1 MNSVCLV
8 GRLTRDPEL
17 RYTTSGMAVVR
28 FTLAVD
34 RRMSK
39 EKRMEAEAKNQPTAD
54 FISCT
59 AWGKTAETISNY
71 VQKGHRLG
79 VEGRIQ
85 TGSYEKDGQRFYTT
99 DVIVNNMEFLESAAQ
114 GGGMR
119 MNQQNQGFR
128 PQAPVNSA
136 YNNNSQTPQ
145 DSFGGNYP
153 QDDMQDDGGFFPV
166 NNEDIPF

>member
-1 MNSVCLV
+1 MNNVTLI

-17 RYTTSGMAVVR
+17 RYTAGGMTVAR
-28 FTLAVD
+28 FTLAVE

-39 EKRMEAEAKNQPTAD
+39 ERKLEAEAKNQTTAD

-99 DVIVNNMEFLESAAQ
+99 DVLVNNMEFLESA
-114 GGGMR
+114 
-119 MNQQNQGFR
+119 
-128 PQAPVNSA
+128 QAPQQ
-136 YNNNSQTPQ
+136 SQQPQ
-145 DSFGGNYP
+145 QFDNTEGY
-153 QDDMQDDGGFFPV
+153 FPV
-166 NNEDIPF
+166 NNEDVPF

>member
-39 EKRMEAEAKNQPTAD
+39 GRRMEAEAKNQPTAD

-71 VQKGHRLG
+71 VFKGQRLG

-85 TGSYEKDGQRFYTT
+85 TGSYEKDGQRIYTT
-99 DVIVNNMEFLESAAQ
+99 DVIVNNMEFLEAAPQ

-119 MNQQNQGFR
+119 MNQNQGYG
-128 PQAPVNSA
+128 QGPVNSA
-136 YNNNSQTPQ
+136 YNNNVSQGPQDNFGVNNPQ
-145 DSFGGNYP
+145 DSI
-153 QDDMQDDGGFFPV
+153 DDGFFPI